1 MVTTD
6 NKAEETHGLELI
18 QTIHAGFEANNKYG
32 VFANHHATKIESEH
46 RAPNNGAERF
56 VSGERRVKIKPTK
69 TQEWSSA
76 VKAVSQEQSRE
87 GDTSFKRVPLTG

>member
-32 VFANHHATKIESEH
+32 VFANPSRNQIWVRT
-46 RAPNNGAERF
+46 PGAK
-56 VSGERRVKIKPTK
+56 RRLVI
-69 TQEWSSA
+69 
-76 VKAVSQEQSRE
+76 R
-87 GDTSFKRVPLTG
+87 